1 MIKIV
6 LIIAAILIAV
16 YLFKK
21 FIAPLLSVLLGLL
34 VTGLI
39 VVGIV
44 LALVVGGAI
53 FCGMTELSDEDG
65 GAPLVEQSE
74 TIANINEG
82 IESRIENPKGILLWV
97 DIGIR
102 KAQNKINSK

>member
-1 MIKIV
+1 MFKIL
-6 LIIAAILIAV
+6 LIIAAIILAG

-21 FIAPLLSVLLGLL
+21 FVVPLLSVLVGLL

-44 LALVVGGAI
+44 LALVVGGAV
-53 FCGMTELSDEDG
+53 FCGMTELPTEDG
-65 GAPLVEQSE
+65 NAPLVEQSE
-74 TIANINEG
+74 TIANINEN

-97 DIGIR
+97 DTGIR
-102 KAQNKINSK
+102 KVQNKINSK